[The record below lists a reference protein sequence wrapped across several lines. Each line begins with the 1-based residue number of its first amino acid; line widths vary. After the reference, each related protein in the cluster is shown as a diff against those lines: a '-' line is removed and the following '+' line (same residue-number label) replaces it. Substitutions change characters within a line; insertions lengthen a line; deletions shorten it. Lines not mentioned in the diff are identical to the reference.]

1 MKQARPA
8 RTPYWP
14 DRAALRRRRNARRA
28 FWVAVALVLVLP
40 WFGYRHVRD
49 WLRPDAGAD
58 DTAEVA
64 AVGRIAADAPVAD
77 ADAAPGDADAGPS
90 LVAEPSAGISGGEG
104 GTTGDTAEGVDAI
117 GRDARAGDGEGAAAR
132 LADIGAEVHR
142 QVLLADRG
150 SAIRREAA
158 RRDVADI
165 PGVRAA
171 GWVDR
176 MTMLLVMSSRGSS
189 HSTIAEACRRL
200 GAHGDVTG
208 LAVRLQEVA
217 TNNLAAGATLG
228 ECRPG
233 AMAARAPDPLQP
245 FPGTPLRAGDAIDP
259 MAVAG
264 TGSEDAEAAEERRR
278 RAEESLRI
286 LSESTPELPAAPQ
299 PRVDPDAH

>member
-1 MKQARPA
+1 MKRARPA

-49 WLRPDAGAD
+49 WLRPDAGID
-58 DTAEVA
+58 NVAEVA
-64 AVGRIAADAPVAD
+64 TVDGIAPGAVPADAE
-77 ADAAPGDADAGPS
+77 AAGAMPAAGPA
-90 LVAEPSAGISGGEG
+90 LVAEPSAGARVEDVSA
-104 GTTGDTAEGVDAI
+104 TAKTSEDVDAI
-117 GRDARAGDGEGAAAR
+117 GRDARAGDADGAAAR

-217 TNNLAAGATLG
+217 TDNLAAGATLG

-233 AMAARAPDPLQP
+233 AMAARARDPLQP
-245 FPGTPLRAGDAIDP
+245 FPGTPLRAGDDIDP
-259 MAVAG
+259 LAEGA
-264 TGSEDAEAAEERRR
+264 SSPDDAEAAEARRR

-286 LSESTPELPAAPQ
+286 LSESTPELPSAPQ
-299 PRVDPDAH
+299 PRADPDAH